1 LTPYDLA
8 APTAQRNAALTELR
22 TLIGA
27 ETATHLLCA
36 PAGRARLSAL
46 AALPATH
53 RDLAEY
59 LSVIVHARNNE
70 IAYRRRC
77 GTIGRTA

>member
-1 LTPYDLA
+1 LIPADLA

-22 TLIGA
+22 DLLGA
-27 ETATHLLCA
+27 ATATHLLSA
-36 PAGRARLSAL
+36 PAGRARLAAL
-46 AALPATH
+46 AAIPATA

-59 LSVIVHARNNE
+59 LSVVVHTRNNE

-77 GTIGRTA
+77 GAVKIEP